1 LTDHTDDK
9 PRKTLRLKRQ
19 PESADAAK
27 PEARR
32 KPPARWSPLARSRAI
47 ERKPE
52 TPASETDAPRRR
64 AKPDAT
70 KPATARAERSKPAE
84 AGKAPR
90 RARSET
96 GEAPAKPGRD
106 GRRTH
111 YVDRK
116 QPRPAA
122 TPTAYAFFA
131 PCPRGLEEELAKE
144 LAELGVDAPKATGGG
159 VAFEGDLVLAW
170 RVNLWSRLAIR
181 VLWRLKSGAYTLEDD
196 LYEAAKGIDWPSYFT
211 VDKTIAVTT
220 VARSSPL
227 KSLNFASLKVKDA
240 ICDRFREAVGG
251 RPDVEGREPQ
261 APILLYLNKNEYTL
275 YLDLTGAPLN
285 RRGYRLQP
293 AQAPLNENLAAG
305 LLRLAGWTP
314 EQPLLDPMMGG
325 GTILLEAGLMALNRA
340 PGLRR
345 HFTFENLASFDK
357 VAWAKLRKT
366 AEAEAREA
374 RRLPIYGCDSDPAMV
389 RAATINLRAA
399 GLLDCVALDE
409 GDALEV
415 PAPEAHG
422 VLISNPPYG
431 VRLSLDDMAA
441 LYTGLGDALKQRFA
455 GWRAYFI
462 SADPELPKQIGLRA
476 SRRVPLYNGPLE
488 CRLYEYV
495 MVAGSHRKD
504 KAPDTA

>member
-1 LTDHTDDK
+1 MADNEK
-9 PRKTLRLKRQ
+9 PRKTLALKRT
-19 PESADAAK
+19 PEDRPETAK
-27 PEARR
+27 SGAGR
-32 KPPARWSPLARSRAI
+32 KTPVRWSPLARSRAI
-47 ERKPE
+47 TRKTDEQTVAPKSA
-52 TPASETDAPRRR
+52 TAADGKPSARPAGERRR
-64 AKPDAT
+64 V
-70 KPATARAERSKPAE
+70 KPAE
-84 AGKAPR
+84 DKTQGVTSARQPR
-90 RARSET
+90 A
-96 GEAPAKPGRD
+96 ADKPPRD
-106 GRRTH
+106 ERRTH
-111 YVDRK
+111 FVDRK
-116 QPRPAA
+116 KPRPA
-122 TPTAYAFFA
+122 TKPTAYAFFV
-131 PCPRGLEEELAKE
+131 PCPRGLEDELARE
-144 LAELGVDAPKATGGG
+144 LAEIGVEAPQATGGG

-181 VLWRLKSGAYTLEDD
+181 VLWRLKSGHYKLEDD
-196 LYEAAKGIDWPSYFT
+196 LYEAAKTVDWPSYFT

-240 ICDRFREAVGG
+240 VCDRFREAAGS

-261 APILLYLNKNEYTL
+261 APILLYLNKDEYSL

-314 EQPLLDPMMGG
+314 DQPLLDPMMGG

-345 HFTFENLASFDK
+345 HFAFENLSSFDK
-357 VAWAKLRKT
+357 VEWARLRKT
-366 AEAEAREA
+366 AESEAREP

-409 GDALEV
+409 GDALQV
-415 PAPEAHG
+415 PAPEDHG

-441 LYTGLGDALKQRFA
+441 LYTGMGDALKQRFA

-495 MVAGSHRKD
+495 MVAGSHRK
-504 KAPDTA
+504 